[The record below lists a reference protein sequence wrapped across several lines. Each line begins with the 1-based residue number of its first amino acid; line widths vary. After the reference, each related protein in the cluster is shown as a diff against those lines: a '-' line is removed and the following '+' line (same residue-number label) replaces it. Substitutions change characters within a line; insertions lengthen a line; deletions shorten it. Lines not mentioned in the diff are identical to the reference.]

1 MSIFLKFFITSKV
14 NSISS
19 LLFLIVVYLTSGI
32 NFSVIWISTTRGA
45 WSEEYYN
52 SGRIEWLLLWIKTQR
67 VKSRN
72 NPCIGVTQE
81 NSIEFPVQSSLP
93 YILVPMVH
101 ANYCAPY
108 PKWPWVLHEVSICCP
123 CYMTSLCS
131 RTFYFILLNPVI
143 SLVTMPSNCDWCDGI
158 TDNP

>member
-1 MSIFLKFFITSKV
+1 MLTFGQGWKRGKRKKVVRTSVK
-14 NSISS
+14 
-19 LLFLIVVYLTSGI
+19 
-32 NFSVIWISTTRGA
+32 
-45 WSEEYYN
+45 WSQVWN
-52 SGRIEWLLLWIKTQR
+52 WVLMLWIKTQR

-123 CYMTSLCS
+123 CYMTLLCS

-143 SLVTMPSNCDWCDGI
+143 SLVTMPSNCDWCDDM